1 MKKLTILFL
10 VFTLIFTLNI
20 SIKINA
26 QQQGSVQS
34 DPDVEKGELLTDI
47 IVSKFEDAEAW
58 SGQMPLDQGSILL
71 MKRLGKPAALP
82 DKDPVTGIENKFVLG
97 VKVQFNKRGSNRF
110 IVKPPKPIK
119 IVGITKTLSI
129 WVVGRNFSHTLYY
142 MISDFFNRPINIKA
156 TSLNFLGWKKITT
169 IVPPDIVQDEYH
181 YVQNEGITFLG
192 LLVETNPAESYGT
205 YYIYFD
211 ELTARSNVFTQ
222 SNVDMDDMVDTW

>member
-1 MKKLTILFL
+1 MKKLIILLIIFGL
-10 VFTLIFTLNI
+10 VLSLNI
-20 SIKINA
+20 VSIKA
-26 QQQGSVQS
+26 QQQSTAQT

-47 IVSKFEDAEAW
+47 IVTKFEDAEAW

-97 VKVQFNKRGSNRF
+97 VKVNFNKRGSNRF

-142 MISDFFNRPINIKA
+142 MVSDFFNRPINIKA
-156 TSLNFLGWKKITT
+156 TTLNFLGWKKITT
-169 IVPPDIVQDEYH
+169 IVPPDIIQDEYH

-192 LLVETNPAESYGT
+192 LLVETNPPESYGT
-205 YYIYFD
+205 YYVYFD
-211 ELTARSNVFTQ
+211 ELTARSNVFSQ